1 MIINFFDN
9 ESINEDIK
17 NYIQRRIK
25 AYGNI
30 RYSYLLMNK
39 KVPLHPAIISN
50 YPLDWVKKY
59 KKNSYHLIDPVI
71 LTAKGK
77 VAPFAWD
84 DNSVINIKSTD
95 SA

>member
-39 KVPLHPAIISN
+39 KSTATSGDHIELPAR
-50 YPLDWVKKY
+50 LGKK
-59 KKNSYHLIDPVI
+59 VQEE
-71 LTAKGK
+71 
-77 VAPFAWD
+77 
-84 DNSVINIKSTD
+84 
-95 SA
+95 